1 VCEDTGMGILPD
13 TTHYVRRGASVR
25 RKGPRGPLILCAEH
39 VEPARANLYKPCELD
54 HCGSTAADCERC
66 EAARED

>member
-1 VCEDTGMGILPD
+1 MPD
-13 TTHYVRRGASVR
+13 TTHYVRRGASLR
-25 RKGPRGPLILCAEH
+25 RAFASRSPLILCAEH
-39 VEPARANLYKPCELD
+39 VEPAKANLYKLCELD